1 MKKGMSA
8 MPCSRKMVHIRYM
21 KKGMSAM
28 PCNCALNPFILE
40 LSDSADALVA
50 LLIK

>member
-1 MKKGMSA
+1 MHA
-8 MPCSRKMVHIRYM
+8 YPKMVHIRYM